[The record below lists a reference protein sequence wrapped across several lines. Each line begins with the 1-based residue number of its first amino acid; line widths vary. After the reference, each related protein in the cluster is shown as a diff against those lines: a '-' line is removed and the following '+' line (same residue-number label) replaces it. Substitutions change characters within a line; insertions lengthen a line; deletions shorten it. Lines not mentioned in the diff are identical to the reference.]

1 MNGRTINA
9 EKGTYYFPVTTA
21 HTGLKVRALVINTAA
36 TFSTLTI
43 THENGTTTSNALT
56 ASSSSNVYGQNLS
69 GASIAAG
76 LVIYAPDG
84 CYFSALTMSTGTCLG
99 IIA

>member
-21 HTGLKVRALVINTAA
+21 HTGLRVRALVINTAA
-36 TFSTLTI
+36 TFTTLTQ
-43 THENGTTTSNALT
+43 TNADGTTSNALT
-56 ASSSSNVYGQNLS
+56 GQNLS

-99 IIA
+99 ILA